1 MRDLEELRRSHEEL
15 IRLLEDGDDE
25 WLS

>member
-15 IRLLEDGDDE
+15 MRLFEDGDDV
-25 WLS
+25 W